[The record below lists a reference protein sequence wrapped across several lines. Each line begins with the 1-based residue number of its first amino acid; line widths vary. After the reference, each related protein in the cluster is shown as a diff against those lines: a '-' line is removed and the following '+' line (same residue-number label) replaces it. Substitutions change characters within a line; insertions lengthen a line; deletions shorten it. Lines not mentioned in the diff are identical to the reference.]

1 MSDSVELRVQIEG
14 EELKEEALGEIKA
27 FVYIDNDDRHVDDL
41 QIVTND
47 TSIFSGKKI
56 TASIADKKRDGRNK
70 TAVLNCGTFFI
81 DDKKENSMIDTHIV
95 KAAATTSA
103 ATFRQDEKCQ
113 AWERINLKKL
123 ALELTSRNGVQL
135 IYATEFNPVFARKE
149 QRYVSDIKMLADV
162 CGSVG
167 LSLKFTNT
175 AAVIYSPYEYAATE
189 AARTFTRGDGDI
201 TDDSLRHMENG
212 TGYGKCRLTYFDP
225 VKKETITGEYVS
237 NDNPRTLQIRM
248 KASSTEE
255 ANMIAKF
262 ALLQA
267 NAKEY
272 TGYIECEGD
281 IALCTGVA
289 IELKG
294 YGEFDRKYIIK
305 KAIHTIKGSLYTT
318 KLYFE
323 MAMGE

>member
-1 MSDSVELRVQIEG
+1 MSDSVELRLQVED
-14 EELKEEALGEIKA
+14 EELKAEELGGIKA
-27 FVYIDNDDRHVDDL
+27 FIYIDNDDRHVDDL
-41 QIVTND
+41 QIITNNA
-47 TSIFSGKKI
+47 SIFSGKKI
-56 TASIADKKRDGRNK
+56 TASLVDKKRDGRNK
-70 TAVLNCGTFFI
+70 TAVLNCGTFFV
-81 DDKKENSMIDTHIV
+81 DDKKESNMIDTHII

-123 ALELTSRNGVQL
+123 AQELTSRNGVQM

-149 QRYVSDIKMLADV
+149 QRYISDIKMLADT
-162 CGSVG
+162 CKSVG

-175 AAVIYSPYEYAATE
+175 AAVIYSPYEYAVT
-189 AARTFTRGDGDI
+189 AAVRTFTKGDGDI
-201 TDDSLRHMENG
+201 RDDNLHHAENG
-212 TGYGKCRLTYFDP
+212 TAYGKCCLTYFDP
-225 VKKETITGEYVS
+225 VKKEIIKGEYTAS
-237 NDNPRTLQIRM
+237 DNPRTLQIRT

-262 ALLQA
+262 ALLEA
-267 NAKEY
+267 NAQEY

-281 IALCTGVA
+281 IALCTGII

-294 YGEFDRKYIIK
+294 YEEFDRKYIVK
-305 KAIHTIKGSLYTT
+305 KAIHTIKGAIYTT
-318 KLYFE
+318 KIFFE